1 MITHGHKQIKKHLPT
16 FLHLHLHSP
25 TPLECRSAP
34 DNQSKIVRTEL
45 AVVLWSIC
53 VCVSGAG
60 QDCAAVYSGLEA
72 LFAESEAFEFGE
84 FVAFAGAAVTIFSQL
99 NTKREGCRKKGTY
112 YMAVSFNIVLPSAW
126 WRYAA
131 SFESSPS
138 TSITSSSN
146 DHVSRRLLCTSRG

>member
-1 MITHGHKQIKKHLPT
+1 MITHSHKQIKKHLPT

-34 DNQSKIVRTEL
+34 DDQSKVVGTEL

-60 QDCAAVYSGLEA
+60 QDCATVYTGLEA

-84 FVAFAGAAVTIFSQL
+84 FVAFACTAIHQVLVSSILGEKDGRWNVLHGGIFQ
-99 NTKREGCRKKGTY
+99 Y
-112 YMAVSFNIVLPSAW
+112 H
-126 WRYAA
+126 A
-131 SFESSPS
+131 SIRLMKIR
-138 TSITSSSN
+138 SI
-146 DHVSRRLLCTSRG
+146 L